1 MHVLHT
7 FDVIV
12 LKFRILH
19 LNQSQMA
26 LNGECHNF
34 NLDQWLCSLG
44 LWGSIKKEEPAGPII
59 VVLAAGECVVSCSC
73 NFCCYMGWVG
83 DVCWGSIHRW
93 HLWDR
98 DQCLFMAGLYVQYI
112 WYALCFVDLHLS
124 LLLSSIC
131 RRLINLRWRCVR
143 CQEFPNLFQESLFT
157 RHSAFAQR
165 WIVLAWPARMFRVPN
180 IFSMGRHGEGHG
192 MG

>member
-19 LNQSQMA
+19 LNQAQMA

-59 VVLAAGECVVSCSC
+59 VGLAAGECVVSCSC
-73 NFCCYMGWVG
+73 NFCCYMGWV
-83 DVCWGSIHRW
+83 IYHRW
-93 HLWDR
+93 HLGTVPNA
-98 DQCLFMAGLYVQYI
+98 CLWPVWTCSIYGMLC
-112 WYALCFVDLHLS
+112 ALLIFTCSFF
-124 LLLSSIC
+124 C
-131 RRLINLRWRCVR
+131 RRSVAALSTCDGDVCGVKNFPIFFKNLYLRGTALLHKG
-143 CQEFPNLFQESLFT
+143 EF
-157 RHSAFAQR
+157 
-165 WIVLAWPARMFRVPN
+165 VLAWPARMFRVPN